1 MRFEFIDL
9 HRSEFRVKKMCHVL
23 EVSRSAYYAWKRRGK
38 SKRQQENE
46 ALLDRIVKIYEFSR
60 RIYGSPRITEE
71 LLAQGVC
78 VGENRIARLMRENNI
93 RSRIKRRFKIT
104 TTSGHQLPIFPNLLD
119 QRFEAEGPNQI
130 WASDISYVWTSEG
143 WLYLAVILDVF
154 SRVIVGWSTSRYLDR
169 QLVLNALKRAL
180 FYRQVSP
187 GLIFHSD
194 RGSQYASE
202 DVKELIRLNGFVQSM
217 SRKGNPYDNA
227 IVETFFHSLK
237 TEWVYFERYRTREQA
252 TQSIFEYIEPFYNR
266 TRLHSS
272 LGYLAPMKYELN
284 YAKVA

>member
-1 MRFEFIDL
+1 
-9 HRSEFRVKKMCHVL
+9 MCHVL

-38 SKRQQENE
+38 SKRQRENE
-46 ALLDRIVKIYEFSR
+46 RLLDRIVKIYELSR
-60 RIYGSPRITEE
+60 RIYGSPRITEK
-71 LLAQGVC
+71 LLLEGVC
-78 VGENRIARLMRENNI
+78 VGENRVARLMRDNGI
-93 RSRIKRRFKIT
+93 RSRIKRKFKVT
-104 TTSGHQLPIFPNLLD
+104 TISDHQLPVFPNILD
-119 QRFEAEGPNQI
+119 QRFEAEGPDQI
-130 WASDISYVWTSEG
+130 WASDLSYVWTYEG
-143 WLYLAVILDVF
+143 WLYLCVILDVF
-154 SRVIVGWSTSRYLDR
+154 SRAVVGWSTSRYINR
-169 QLVLNALKRAL
+169 QLVLSALKRAL

-202 DVKELIRLNGFVQSM
+202 DVKELACLNGFIQSM

-237 TEWVYFERYRTREQA
+237 TEWVYFEKYRTREQA
-252 TQSIFEYIEPFYNR
+252 TQSIFEYIELFYNR

-272 LGYLAPMKYELN
+272 LGYLAPMEYEMK

>member
-1 MRFEFIDL
+1 
-9 HRSEFRVKKMCHVL
+9 MCHVL

-38 SKRQQENE
+38 SRRQQENE
-46 ALLDRIVKIYEFSR
+46 ELLNRIVKVYELSH
-60 RIYGSPRITEE
+60 RIYGSRRITEE

-93 RSRIKRRFKIT
+93 RSRIKRKFKIT
-104 TTSGHQLPIFPNLLD
+104 TTSSHQLPIFPNLLD
-119 QRFEAEGPNQI
+119 QTFEAEGPNQI
-130 WASDISYVWTSEG
+130 WASDLSYLWTYEG
-143 WLYLAVILDVF
+143 WLYLCVILDVF
-154 SRVIVGWSTSRYLDR
+154 SRAVVGWSTSRYLDR
-169 QLVLNALKRAL
+169 KLVMNALKRAL
-180 FYRQVSP
+180 FYRHVSP

-202 DVKELIRLNGFVQSM
+202 DFKELTRLNGFVQSM

-237 TEWVYFERYRTREQA
+237 TEWVYFEKYGTREQA

-272 LGYLAPMKYELN
+272 LGYLAPMDYELQ